1 MRKKALLLLMGLCVV
16 AGGCGVKQKGRPV
29 EVEDKVIQQAEI
41 QAETVD
47 ENWSDT
53 EAVGIENDGHVTT
66 EPCYGI
72 RLQVPSYLNYDA
84 EELENHKTLVY
95 NCYDDSAD
103 ITAVS
108 LSVSGDAWDSVEL
121 CDITD
126 VSPDKAVYEDTVVD
140 DDGAMGCAHYF
151 FVTDSN
157 NLGSGHE
164 FQVLVHVHGRDKG
177 SVEAELTQVMNTMD
191 LSGFYYDNF
200 AS

>member
-103 ITAVS
+103 ITTVS

-157 NLGSGHE
+157 NLGSDHE
-164 FQVLVHVHGRDKG
+164 FQVLVYVHGRDKG